1 MMKFINLIIFVA
13 IFTLYSHK
21 ILSDEKV
28 LIKLK
33 IDNEIITN
41 FDLEREKKYLNALN
55 PNLKNISDELQIK
68 IAKDS
73 VSKEIIKKNKLKK
86 YFDLES
92 DDIKIEQFIKNF
104 FVNLGFN
111 NKIEFESYLIEFGW
125 TLSEIEEKV
134 KIEVLWNQFIFEKYQ
149 NQIKIDIENLKS
161 KIKLGEKN
169 KFKTLY
175 DLSEIFFQIEKNKN
189 FTNTL
194 NSIET
199 SILEIGFENTANLY
213 SVSDSAK
220 IGGKIGWV
228 NENSLS
234 SALAKAIKT
243 IQVGNYTQPIKLN
256 NGFIILK
263 INNKKNEEKIVDV
276 ENELKKL
283 IKIEETKQLNNFSKI
298 YFDKVKINTKI
309 YEY

>member
-1 MMKFINLIIFVA
+1 MKFINLIIFVA
-13 IFTLYSHK
+13 IFMLNSHK

-41 FDLEREKKYLNALN
+41 FDLEREKKYLSALN
-55 PNLKNISDELQIK
+55 PNLKNISDELQIQ

-73 VSKEIIKKNKLKK
+73 ISKEIIKKNELKK
-86 YFDLES
+86 YFDLKS
-92 DDIKIEQFIKNF
+92 DEIEIEKFIKNF

-125 TLSEIEEKV
+125 TLSEIEEKI

-149 NQIKIDIENLKS
+149 NQIKIDLENLKS
-161 KIKLGEKN
+161 KIKLDEKN

-175 DLSEIFFQIEKNKN
+175 DLSEIIFQIEKNKN

-234 SALAKAIKT
+234 SALAKTIKT